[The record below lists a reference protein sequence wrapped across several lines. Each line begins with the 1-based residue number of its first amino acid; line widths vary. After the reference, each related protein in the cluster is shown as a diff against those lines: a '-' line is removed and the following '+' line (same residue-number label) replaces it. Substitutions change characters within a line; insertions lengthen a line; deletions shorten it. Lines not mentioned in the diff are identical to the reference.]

1 MRFFVANRTGTTVHV
16 RLDDQD
22 ATGTF
27 PLTLSGKKVTG
38 GRPLTQYVLA
48 TATPLHVTWL
58 DGEAEYRIVDK
69 LGLLYEEYMDREGDW
84 ILRIDGYVQ

>member
-16 RLDDQD
+16 RLDDKD
-22 ATGTF
+22 ATGTY

-48 TATPLHVTWL
+48 TAMPLHVTWL
-58 DGEAEYRIVDK
+58 DGDAGYHVVDK
-69 LGLLYEEYMDREGDW
+69 VGLLYEAYKDREGDC